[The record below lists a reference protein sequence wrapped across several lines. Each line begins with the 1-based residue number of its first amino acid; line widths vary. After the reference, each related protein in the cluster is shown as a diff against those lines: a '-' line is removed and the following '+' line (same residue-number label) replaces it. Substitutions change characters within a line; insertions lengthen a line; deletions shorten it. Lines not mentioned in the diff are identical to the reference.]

1 MVEMVKIWYI
11 WVQKNIA
18 MLKSMKKPDPKAT
31 PDQIKM
37 TKRLKDIQ
45 SKQRNSPEGK
55 AFTQEMLAKS
65 KQTSDDMK
73 KAALARREQS
83 NENIDEMGR
92 QAMESMENKFGEEKF
107 GPDYKG
113 MGLSVGRK
121 RKPGQVS
128 ERTYFKDYGEDNRE
142 EIEKQDDGSIRVTRK
157 GKYATFAD
165 LEPTEREEY
174 SEPGRRVYRT
184 TVKDYAKKQ
193 QEALK
198 ARGKYLMNQAQP
210 QIDKMMAEIEAAK
223 AKAKAGGN
231 K

>member
-1 MVEMVKIWYI
+1 
-11 WVQKNIA
+11 
-18 MLKSMKKPDPKAT
+18 MLKSMKKPAPKAS
-31 PDQIKM
+31 PDQLKM
-37 TKRLKDIQ
+37 AKRLKDIQ

-55 AFTQEMLAKS
+55 AFTQEMIAKS
-65 KQTSDDMK
+65 KQESDNLK
-73 KAALARREQS
+73 KAAALRKEQS
-83 NENIDEMGR
+83 EANIDELGR
-92 QAMESMENKFGEEKF
+92 QATQRLEDKYGEEKF

-121 RKPGQVS
+121 RKPGQAS

-142 EIEKQDDGSIRVTRK
+142 DIEKNDDGSIRVTRT
-157 GKYATFAD
+157 GKYATFSD
-165 LEPTEREEY
+165 LEPTESEY
-174 SEPGRRVYRT
+174 YSQPGRRVYKT

-198 ARGKYLMNQAQP
+198 ARGKYLMDQAQP
-210 QIDKMMAEIEAAK
+210 QIDKMKAQIEADK